1 MSVKRKPGKKAPKRK
16 VDAKVD
22 LRFVCIAR
30 CIEIGSISEST
41 FMRLVASGVMPQP
54 IKIGRANRWI
64 EQDVIAAYKRLARGG
79 A

>member
-1 MSVKRKPGKKAPKRK
+1 MSVKKKSGKKAPKRK
-16 VDAKVD
+16 IDAKVD
-22 LRFVCIAR
+22 LRFVCIGR

-41 FMRLVASGVMPQP
+41 FLRLVASGVMPRA

-64 EQDVIAAYKRLARGG
+64 EQDVIAAYRRLARGG